1 MYTQYFGLNEKPFR
15 ITPDPRYLFM
25 SERHSEG
32 LAHLVYGVKDSSGF
46 IQLTGEVGTGKTT
59 LIRTLLTRIPS
70 GVDIA
75 LVLNPQL
82 SAIEFMATICEELNI
97 PLPEDKSSSKALV
110 DTLNQHLLESHA
122 NGRRTILLVDEA
134 QNLSTDVLEQIR
146 LLTNLETTKQKLL
159 QIILIAQPELR
170 EILSQTNLRQLA
182 QRVTGRY
189 HLEPLSR
196 EESERYIDHRLK
208 VAGGLGNIFEDNA
221 KREVYKLSK
230 GVPRMINVICDRA
243 LLGAYSGEVR
253 KVTRQIVRKAA
264 AEVAG
269 ETDRGRKTKWLLL
282 PAIGL
287 LAAMAVAGVWA
298 VTRAPQNPA
307 VQPVSI
313 SLTKNTTPPVTEA
326 QTPEPEPASAPQ
338 PQQPPLDSVL
348 KDSGTLTSGSAA
360 MATLLSI
367 WNVGYDANSSP
378 TCAQAQAAG
387 LSCLSKRGSWN
398 VLRQLDKPVALTLT
412 DSNGQTHNPVVVA
425 ISDDTA
431 DLMIGGQRLTYP
443 ITEIAIAWYGQYL
456 LIWRPPNGDAS
467 LLQVGA
473 RGPKVAWL
481 RQSLA
486 ALSPDPSLTV
496 DDSDIFDAEL
506 EQQLLDFQRRN
517 RLEMD
522 GLAGQQTQIIINSL
536 LGLDGRPSL
545 SSGPG

>member
-59 LIRTLLTRIPS
+59 LIRTLLTRIPN

-82 SAIEFMATICEELNI
+82 TAIEFMATICEELKI
-97 PLPEDKSSSKALV
+97 PLPEDKSSAKALV
-110 DTLNQHLLESHA
+110 DTLNQHLLDSHA
-122 NGRRTILLVDEA
+122 KGRRTILLVDEA

-170 EILSQTNLRQLA
+170 EKLSQTNLRQLA

-196 EESERYIDHRLK
+196 EESELYIDHRLK
-208 VAGGLGNIFEDNA
+208 IAGGLGNIFEENA

-230 GVPRMINVICDRA
+230 GVPRVINVICDRA

-253 KVTRQIVRKAA
+253 KVSRQIVRKAA
-264 AEVAG
+264 VEIAG
-269 ETDRGRKTKWLLL
+269 EENTGRKRKWLL
-282 PAIGL
+282 PALGL
-287 LAAMAVAGVWA
+287 LTAAAVVAGVWA
-298 VTRAPQNPA
+298 MTRAPLGPA
-307 VQPVSI
+307 AQPVSI
-313 SLTKNTTPPVTEA
+313 PLENEVEPLVTQAE
-326 QTPEPEPASAPQ
+326 TPEPEPAPE
-338 PQQPPLDSVL
+338 PQQPSLDSVL
-348 KDSGTLTSGSAA
+348 QESASLTTSSAA

-367 WNVGYDANSSP
+367 WSVDFDRNIAP
-378 TCAQAQAAG
+378 TCTQAEAAG

-412 DSNGQTHNPVVVA
+412 DSSGQTHNPVVVA
-425 ISDDTA
+425 INGDSA
-431 DLMIGGQRLTYP
+431 DLVIGEQRLTYP
-443 ITEIAIAWYGQYL
+443 VLEITNTWYGQYL
-456 LIWRPPNGDAS
+456 LVWQPPNGDAS
-467 LLQVGA
+467 MLQLGT

-486 ALSPDPSLTV
+486 ALSPDSRLAV
-496 DDSDIFDAEL
+496 NDSDIFDTGL

-517 RLEMD
+517 RLETD